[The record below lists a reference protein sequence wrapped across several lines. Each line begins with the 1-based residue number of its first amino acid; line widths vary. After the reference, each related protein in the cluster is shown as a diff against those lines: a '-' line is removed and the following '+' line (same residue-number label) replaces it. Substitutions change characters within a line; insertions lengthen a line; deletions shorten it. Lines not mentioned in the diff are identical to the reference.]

1 MSWIQPEA
9 LPMLIVAPLAGLLLW
24 ALDRRRTR
32 RLARIAG
39 PRVSTLASG
48 FGTGH
53 RRTLLFS
60 AALLLALVAVLQ
72 PAWGAAT
79 RTVEQRGVDIVACL
93 DVSRSMLAQDLQPS
107 RLARAKRAL
116 AALAE
121 RAHGDRL
128 GLVVFAGEARHVVPL
143 TRDRHSFVELAE
155 AAGPLSVARG
165 GSDLGAAL
173 RGALDALEGRSG
185 EHEVIL
191 LLTDGEDHEGHA
203 LRVAQTCKERGIT
216 VHCAGFGTPLGG
228 KIPDAGAFLRDR
240 AGREVVSTLDPTTLR
255 RIAEATGGDY
265 VDAEQ
270 PSPLI
275 EVYERRI
282 LPMARK
288 AFEAEERRS
297 KENRYQ
303 WPLLAAFL
311 FWMVDLCLSDRRR
324 R

>member
-1 MSWIQPEA
+1 MSWIQLEA
-9 LPMLIVAPLAGLLLW
+9 LPLLIVAPLAGLLLW
-24 ALDRRRTR
+24 ALDRRRTQ

-39 PRVSTLASG
+39 PRVSTLATG
-48 FGTGH
+48 AGTGR

-79 RTVEQRGVDIVACL
+79 RTVEQRGVDIVVCL
-93 DVSRSMLAQDLQPS
+93 DVSRSMLAEDLQPN
-107 RLARAKRAL
+107 RLARAQSEL
-116 AALAE
+116 GELAE
-121 RAHGDRL
+121 RAQGDRL

-143 TRDRHSFVELAE
+143 TRDGRSFVELAN
-155 AAGPLSVARG
+155 AAGPLSVERG

-191 LLTDGEDHEGHA
+191 LLTDGEDHERRA
-203 LRVAQTCKERGIT
+203 LTVAQTCKERGIT
-216 VHCAGFGTPLGG
+216 VHCVGFGTALGG
-228 KIPDAGAFLRDR
+228 KIPDDGAFLRDR

-265 VDAEQ
+265 VDAAG
-270 PSPLI
+270 PRPLVEI
-275 EVYERRI
+275 YERRI
-282 LPMARK
+282 LPMARE
-288 AFEAEERRS
+288 AFEADERRS